1 MAKYDAKT
9 LEREFKS
16 AASLRIS
23 RKNRGNQDYAN
34 DAGANHNLSEDCQT
48 IAQGFSKIDDLKN
61 VESELNQCTSE
72 QEFNSNRSRFIRQA
86 EELENSLQT
95 KTGSASSMFGICIIW
110 EEYNNF
116 LESKLRP
123 LRSRIEKLK
132 KDLGSQQYKHI
143 EELKA
148 LKLEQRQIEARMK
161 ENKQKA
167 ASEKDPAKKALL
179 LQLIEEDG
187 EKLKENLEKQK
198 KIPTVNL
205 RFEPDKYVSDLIKSM
220 KEAIKNSGG
229 DDNSGGSGSG
239 RNKNKKDD
247 DDDGGDN
254 GSGNSGG
261 GSGSGSG
268 SGRKEDNKQT
278 PQPSQQQL
286 IIFETPSPRELT
298 ENERK
303 RIEAMNNPDTENQTN
318 KQQEQLQMLLI
329 IGIVGI
335 GYYFF
340 FFLPNERS
348 DAKKEIEEVFK
359 ENSPVVHDDLDN
371 DL

>member
-1 MAKYDAKT
+1 MTKYDAKT
-9 LEREFKS
+9 LEREFKG

-23 RKNRGNQDYAN
+23 RKKRGKKEYAG
-34 DAGANHNLSEDCQT
+34 DATYWEGGHCNWGGSHNLAEDCQT

-72 QEFNSNRSRFIRQA
+72 QEFNSAKSRFIRQA

-95 KTGSASSMFGICIIW
+95 KTGPASSMFGICIIW

-179 LQLIEEDG
+179 LQLIENDG

-198 KIPTVNL
+198 AIPTANL
-205 RFEPDKYVSDLIKSM
+205 RFEPDKYVNDLIESM
-220 KEAIKNSGG
+220 KNALKNDGDGGNGSSRGSGRGGRNKNRGGNSDDDG
-229 DDNSGGSGSG
+229 DDNTNPNSGGSSHSEPPE
-239 RNKNKKDD
+239 KK
-247 DDDGGDN
+247 
-254 GSGNSGG
+254 
-261 GSGSGSG
+261 
-268 SGRKEDNKQT
+268 ETIKQN
-278 PQPSQQQL
+278 QQQL
-286 IIFETPSPRELT
+286 IIIAGIAFLIFLYFSQPSKKQEL
-298 ENERK
+298 N
-303 RIEAMNNPDTENQTN
+303 
-318 KQQEQLQMLLI
+318 
-329 IGIVGI
+329 
-335 GYYFF
+335 YYDF
-340 FFLPNERS
+340 
-348 DAKKEIEEVFK
+348 
-359 ENSPVVHDDLDN
+359 
-371 DL
+371 